1 MAKLEVSSVV
11 VGELIASVAEGDSA
25 ALAELYARLRDP
37 LAAYLTLIVRD
48 SSLREEVI
56 QDTFLAVWN
65 GAGRFRG
72 ESSIRSWV
80 FGIARRRA
88 IDALRRTKTPLMVD
102 IDERDRVD
110 QAPGPEETVIA
121 NYEAAEIRSAIERIA
136 AIHQEVLMLIFTQ
149 GLSYAE
155 TAAILSVPVGT
166 VKSRLSNARWSL
178 RNELGARAGERHD
191 R

>member
-1 MAKLEVSSVV
+1 MARLEESSVV
-11 VGELIASVAEGDSA
+11 ERELIASIAEGDSA
-25 ALAELYARLRDP
+25 ALAELYTRLRDP

-72 ESSIRSWV
+72 ESSPRSWV

-88 IDALRRTKTPLMVD
+88 IDALRRTKTPLLVE
-102 IDERDRVD
+102 IDERARVD
-110 QAPGPEETVIA
+110 RAPGPEQVAIA
-121 NYEAAEIRSAIERIA
+121 NFEAAEIRSAIERIA
-136 AIHQEVLMLIFTQ
+136 AIHREVLMLIFTQ

-155 TAAILSVPVGT
+155 TAEILAVPIGT
-166 VKSRLSNARWSL
+166 VKSRLSNARRTL
-178 RNELGARAGERHD
+178 RNELGERAGERHD

>member
-1 MAKLEVSSVV
+1 MARLEETSVV
-11 VGELIASVAEGDSA
+11 ERELIASIAEGDST
-25 ALAELYARLRDP
+25 ALADLYARLRDP
-37 LAAYLTLIVRD
+37 LAAYLSLIVRD

-65 GAGRFRG
+65 GSGRFRG
-72 ESSIRSWV
+72 ESSARSWV

-88 IDALRRTKTPLMVD
+88 IDALRRTKTPVLIDLERRDQVD
-102 IDERDRVD
+102 R
-110 QAPGPEETVIA
+110 APGPEQVAIA
-121 NYEAAEIRSAIERIA
+121 SFEAAEIRSAIARIA

-155 TAAILSVPVGT
+155 TAEILAVPIGT
-166 VKSRLSNARWSL
+166 VKSRLNHARRSL
-178 RNELGARAGERHD
+178 RNELGATAGDGHD

>member
-1 MAKLEVSSVV
+1 MARLEETSVV
-11 VGELIASVAEGDSA
+11 ERELIVSIAAGDSA
-25 ALAELYARLRDP
+25 ALADLYARLRDP
-37 LAAYLTLIVRD
+37 LAAYLTLFVRD
-48 SSLREEVI
+48 PSLREEVI

-72 ESSIRSWV
+72 ESSARSWV

-88 IDALRRTKTPLMVD
+88 IDALRREKTPVLLD
-102 IDERDRVD
+102 IDGRDRAD
-110 QAPGPEETVIA
+110 RAPGPEQIA
-121 NYEAAEIRSAIERIA
+121 IASFEAAEIRSAIERIA

-155 TAAILSVPVGT
+155 TAEVLAVPVGT
-166 VKSRLSNARWSL
+166 VKSRLNHARKSL
-178 RNELGARAGERHD
+178 RNELGAQAGERHD